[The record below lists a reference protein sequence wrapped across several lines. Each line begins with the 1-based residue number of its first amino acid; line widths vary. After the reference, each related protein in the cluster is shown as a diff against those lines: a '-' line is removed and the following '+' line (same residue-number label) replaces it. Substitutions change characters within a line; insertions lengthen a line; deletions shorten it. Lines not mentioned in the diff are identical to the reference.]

1 MSNIQEPDKKKEDC
15 HGGKGGHSGFKHGL
29 MMLLCC
35 LVPLGLA
42 FALNAMGYGTIA
54 GYLVFLLCPL
64 MHIFMMRGMFKGKS
78 REQDNAASMAEKG
91 A

>member
-1 MSNIQEPDKKKEDC
+1 MSNIRESDKEKEGC
-15 HGGKGGHSGFKHGL
+15 HGGKSGHSGAKHVL

-42 FALNAMGYGTIA
+42 FALKAMGYGTIA

-64 MHIFMMRGMFKGKS
+64 MHIFMMRDMFKGKN
-78 REQDNAASMAEKG
+78 REQDNTASVAEKG